1 MALVAGLWIVVNFLD
16 VAHGLNSPLKA
27 ILVLVLATV
36 GLMLALTLL
45 LPLLGITPDRMAGYV

>member
-1 MALVAGLWIVVNFLD
+1 MVKPWHF
-16 VAHGLNSPLKA
+16 KA

-45 LPLLGITPDRMAGYV
+45 LPLMGITPDRMAGYV